1 MSETMTVAPVV
12 KSVHVKCGV
21 ANAFEV
27 FTRGIGSWWP
37 LDQLALAPG
46 EVKEVVWEEREGG
59 EVYEISNSGERSH
72 WATVLEWEPPAG
84 FTIAWKVDPDAVA
97 ATEVEVRFTPEG
109 DGTQVVLEHRHWDR
123 LGAGAAETRGNY
135 DGGWEM
141 VLGRYVDK
149 LG

>member
-46 EVKEVVWEEREGG
+46 G
-59 EVYEISNSGERSH
+59 
-72 WATVLEWEPPAG
+72 
-84 FTIAWKVDPDAVA
+84 
-97 ATEVEVRFTPEG
+97 
-109 DGTQVVLEHRHWDR
+109 
-123 LGAGAAETRGNY
+123 
-135 DGGWEM
+135 
-141 VLGRYVDK
+141 
-149 LG
+149 

>member
-84 FTIAWKVDPDAVA
+84 FTIAWKVDPDAAA
-97 ATEVEVRFTPEG
+97 ATRSRCASHPRATAPRSCWST
-109 DGTQVVLEHRHWDR
+109 GTGTGSERAQPRR
-123 LGAGAAETRGNY
+123 GATTTAA
-135 DGGWEM
+135 
-141 VLGRYVDK
+141 GRWCSA
-149 LG
+149 GTSTN